1 MTERGGRERGG
12 NETQAWQ
19 RAVKRLEEGARV
31 LGVGLSAETVER
43 LALYLE
49 TMRRWNRV
57 FNLTAIRDPEE
68 MVTRHILDSLAILSH
83 LPAGSLIDVGSG
95 AGLPGIPLALV
106 DPARPITLLDRSHKR
121 IDFLTEVAA
130 RLALPNVA
138 LVCERVEDFRPE
150 ERYAVVVARAFAS
163 LEDIAKVTDH
173 LLSQAGVIVAMKGV
187 FPTEELAAVS
197 PPFVVRDIR
206 VLRVPGLLA
215 ERHLVM
221 LARAP

>member
-1 MTERGGRERGG
+1 MTERGS

-31 LGVGLSAETVER
+31 LGVVLSAATIER

-83 LPAGSLIDVGSG
+83 LPPGSLIDVGSG

-121 IDFLTEVAA
+121 IDFLTEVTAQ
-130 RLALPNVA
+130 LDLPHVS
-138 LVCERVEDFRPE
+138 LVCERAEDYRPAE
-150 ERYAVVVARAFAS
+150 PYAVVVARAFAS
-163 LEDIAKVTDH
+163 LEDIARATEH
-173 LLSQAGVIVAMKGV
+173 LVSQAGVIVAMKGV
-187 FPTEELAAVS
+187 LPTEELAAVTT
-197 PPFVVRDIR
+197 PFAVQGIR

-215 ERHLVM
+215 ERHLVI